1 LGRKKSEKSFAGVSI
16 DILDGLAKLRLA
28 RDLQSNG
35 ALLSF
40 RNLIWQVK
48 AARFARCQEE
58 VTMATLAKAAPQPI
72 PRIAPREDLNPY
84 RIAQIQFDIAAE
96 YLKLDQGLRQ
106 ILRTPKRILEVS
118 IPTKMDNGQVKVFS
132 GYRVQ
137 HNVARGPAKGGI
149 RYHPAVTLDEVKAL
163 AAWMT
168 WKTATV
174 NIPYGGGKGG
184 VICDPKR
191 MTKSELERMTRR
203 YTSEILPIIG
213 PERDIPAPDMY
224 TDAQTMAWIMDTY
237 SMTKGYSTLGVVTG
251 KPLSIGG
258 SEGRN
263 EATARG
269 CLVAVEEACRVKKM
283 SLRGTSVA
291 IQGFG
296 NAGSLAAKLF
306 AEKKARIVAI
316 SDSRGG
322 VFNSRGIDPLK
333 AMRYKERSGTVV
345 GMPGTSRISNDELL
359 TMKCDILIPAALENV
374 ITLNNADQIKAKI
387 VAEAANG
394 PTTPHADEV
403 LARKGIMLLPDILAN
418 AGGVTVS
425 YFEWVQDLQ
434 SFFWS
439 EAEVNAKL
447 ESVMRRAFTE
457 VHESARKHR
466 THMRTGAYCLAV
478 GRVADATLVRGL
490 FP

>member
-1 LGRKKSEKSFAGVSI
+1 
-16 DILDGLAKLRLA
+16 
-28 RDLQSNG
+28 
-35 ALLSF
+35 
-40 RNLIWQVK
+40 
-48 AARFARCQEE
+48 
-58 VTMATLAKAAPQPI
+58 MATVAKAAPAPM

-84 RIAQIQFDIAAE
+84 RISQIQFDIAAE
-96 YLKLDQGLRQ
+96 YLKLDPGLRQ
-106 ILRTPKRILEVS
+106 ILRTPKRVLEVS
-118 IPTKMDNGQVKVFS
+118 VPTKMDNGQIKVFT
-132 GYRVQ
+132 GYRIQ
-137 HNVARGPAKGGI
+137 HNIARGPAKGGI

-174 NIPYGGGKGG
+174 NIPFGGGKGG

-191 MTKSELERMTRR
+191 MSKPELERMTRR
-203 YTSEILPIIG
+203 YASEIFPIIG
-213 PERDIPAPDMY
+213 PEQDIPAPDVY
-224 TDAQTMAWIMDTY
+224 TDSQTMAWIMDTY

-258 SEGRN
+258 SEGRH

-269 CLVAVEEACRVKKM
+269 CLFVTEEACRLKKM
-283 SLRGTSVA
+283 SLRGSSVA

-306 AEKKARIVAI
+306 AEKKARVIAI

-345 GMPGTSRISNDELL
+345 GMPGTSRISNDDLL

-403 LARKGIMLLPDILAN
+403 LARKGIMVLPDILAN

-447 ESVMRRAFTE
+447 ETVMKRAFLT
-457 VHESARKHR
+457 VHETARKHR

>member
-1 LGRKKSEKSFAGVSI
+1 
-16 DILDGLAKLRLA
+16 
-28 RDLQSNG
+28 
-35 ALLSF
+35 
-40 RNLIWQVK
+40 
-48 AARFARCQEE
+48 
-58 VTMATLAKAAPQPI
+58 MATLAKAAPQPM

-84 RIAQIQFDIAAE
+84 RISQIQFDIAAE
-96 YLKLDQGLRQ
+96 YLKLDPGLRQ

-118 IPTKMDNGQVKVFS
+118 VPTKMDNGQIKVFT

-137 HNVARGPAKGGI
+137 HNIARGPAKGGI
-149 RYHPAVTLDEVKAL
+149 RYHPGVTLDEVRAL

-191 MTKSELERMTRR
+191 MSKSELERMTRR
-203 YTSEILPIIG
+203 YASEIFPIIG
-213 PERDIPAPDMY
+213 PEKDIPAPDVY
-224 TDAQTMAWIMDTY
+224 TDSQTMAWIMDTY
-237 SMTKGYSTLGVVTG
+237 SMTKGYSSLGVVTG

-258 SEGRN
+258 SEGRH

-269 CLVAVEEACRVKKM
+269 CLFAVEEACRVKKM
-283 SLRGTSVA
+283 SLRGSSVA

-306 AEKKARIVAI
+306 SEKKARVIAI

-345 GMPGTSRISNDELL
+345 GMPGTSRISNDDLL

-403 LARKGIMLLPDILAN
+403 LARKGVMLLPDILAN

-447 ESVMRRAFTE
+447 ETVMKRAFQE
-457 VHESARKHR
+457 VHDSMRKHR

>member
-1 LGRKKSEKSFAGVSI
+1 
-16 DILDGLAKLRLA
+16 
-28 RDLQSNG
+28 
-35 ALLSF
+35 
-40 RNLIWQVK
+40 
-48 AARFARCQEE
+48 
-58 VTMATLAKAAPQPI
+58 MATVGKAIPQPI
-72 PRIAPREDLNPY
+72 PRIAPREDLNPH

-96 YLKLDQGLRQ
+96 YLKLDPSLRQ
-106 ILRTPKRILEVS
+106 VLRTPKRVLEVS
-118 IPTKMDNGQVKVFS
+118 IPTKMDNGQVKVFT

-149 RYHPAVTLDEVKAL
+149 RYHPNVTVDEVKAL
-163 AAWMT
+163 ATWMT
-168 WKTATV
+168 WKCAAV
-174 NIPYGGGKGG
+174 NIPFGGGKGG

-191 MTKSELERMTRR
+191 MSKSELERMTRR
-203 YTSEILPIIG
+203 YTSEILPVIG
-213 PERDIPAPDMY
+213 PEQDIPAPDVY

-251 KPLSIGG
+251 KPVSIGG
-258 SEGRN
+258 SEGRK

-269 CLVAVEEACRVKKM
+269 CLVVAEEACKVKKM
-283 SLRGTSVA
+283 SLRGASVA

-296 NAGSLAAKLF
+296 NAGSLVAKLF
-306 AEKKARIVAI
+306 TEKKARVVAI

-333 AMRYKERSGTVV
+333 AMRYKERAQTVV
-345 GMPGTSRISNDELL
+345 GMPGTSRISNDDLL
-359 TMKCDILIPAALENV
+359 TMKCDILVPAALENV

-403 LARKGIMLLPDILAN
+403 LARKSIMVLPDILAN
-418 AGGVTVS
+418 AGGVTAS

-434 SFFWS
+434 SFFWPM
-439 EAEVNAKL
+439 EEVNSKL
-447 ESVMRRAFTE
+447 ESVMRRAFAE
-457 VHESARKHR
+457 VHETARKHR
-466 THMRTGAYCLAV
+466 THMRTGAYVLAV

>member
-1 LGRKKSEKSFAGVSI
+1 
-16 DILDGLAKLRLA
+16 
-28 RDLQSNG
+28 
-35 ALLSF
+35 
-40 RNLIWQVK
+40 
-48 AARFARCQEE
+48 
-58 VTMATLAKAAPQPI
+58 MATVAKAAPAPM

-84 RIAQIQFDIAAE
+84 RISQIQFDIAAE
-96 YLKLDQGLRQ
+96 YLKLDAGLRQ
-106 ILRTPKRILEVS
+106 ILRTPKRVFEVS
-118 IPTKMDNGQVKVFS
+118 VPTKMDNGQIKVFT

-137 HNVARGPAKGGI
+137 HNIARGPAKGGI

-191 MTKSELERMTRR
+191 MSKPELERMTRR
-203 YTSEILPIIG
+203 YASEIFPIIG
-213 PERDIPAPDMY
+213 PEQDIPAPDVY
-224 TDAQTMAWIMDTY
+224 TDSQTMAWIMDTY
-237 SMTKGYSTLGVVTG
+237 SMTKGYSSLGVVTG

-258 SEGRN
+258 SEGRH

-269 CLVAVEEACRVKKM
+269 CLFVTEEACRVKKM
-283 SLRGTSVA
+283 SLRGSSVA

-306 AEKKARIVAI
+306 AEKKARVIAI

-345 GMPGTSRISNDELL
+345 GMPGTSRISNDDLL

-403 LARKGIMLLPDILAN
+403 LARKGIMVLPDILAN
-418 AGGVTVS
+418 SGGVTVS

-439 EAEVNAKL
+439 ESEVNAKL
-447 ESVMRRAFTE
+447 ESVMKRAFLE
-457 VHESARKHR
+457 VHETARKHR

>member
-1 LGRKKSEKSFAGVSI
+1 VKV
-16 DILDGLAKLRLA
+16 A
-28 RDLQSNG
+28 RHY
-35 ALLSF
+35 
-40 RNLIWQVK
+40 
-48 AARFARCQEE
+48 ARREE
-58 VTMATLAKAAPQPI
+58 VKMATLAKAAPQPI

-84 RIAQIQFDIAAE
+84 RIAQIQLDIAAE

-106 ILRTPKRILEVS
+106 ILRTPKRVLEVS

-203 YTSEILPIIG
+203 YTSEILPLIG
-213 PERDIPAPDMY
+213 PEKDIPAPDMY

-237 SMTKGYSTLGVVTG
+237 SMTKGYSSLGVVTG

-283 SLRGTSVA
+283 SIRGSSVA

-306 AEKKARIVAI
+306 SEKKARVIAI

-447 ESVMRRAFTE
+447 ESVMRRAFAE

>member
-1 LGRKKSEKSFAGVSI
+1 
-16 DILDGLAKLRLA
+16 
-28 RDLQSNG
+28 
-35 ALLSF
+35 
-40 RNLIWQVK
+40 
-48 AARFARCQEE
+48 
-58 VTMATLAKAAPQPI
+58 MATAPKPTPQPI

-84 RIAQIQFDIAAE
+84 RIAQIQFDLAAE
-96 YLKLDQGLRQ
+96 YLKLDQGVRQ
-106 ILRTPKRILEVS
+106 ILRTPKRMLEVS
-118 IPTKMDNGQVKVFS
+118 IPTKMDNGQIKIFT

-149 RYHPAVTLDEVKAL
+149 RYHPNVTLDEVKAL
-163 AAWMT
+163 AMWMT
-168 WKTATV
+168 WKTAAV
-174 NIPYGGGKGG
+174 NIPFGGGKGG

-191 MTKSELERMTRR
+191 MSKPELERMTRR
-203 YTSEILPIIG
+203 YASEILPVIG
-213 PERDIPAPDMY
+213 PEQDIPAPDVY
-224 TDAQTMAWIMDTY
+224 TDSQTMAWIMDTY

-251 KPLSIGG
+251 KPVSIGG
-258 SEGRN
+258 SEGRK

-269 CLVAVEEACRVKKM
+269 VLVVVEEACKIKKIP
-283 SLRGTSVA
+283 LRGASIA

-296 NAGSLAAKLF
+296 NAGSLIAKLF

-322 VFNSRGIDPLK
+322 VTNPRGIDPLK

-345 GMPGTSRISNDELL
+345 GMPGTTRISNDDLL

-374 ITLNNADQIKAKI
+374 ITLNNVEQIKAKMI
-387 VAEAANG
+387 AEAANG

-403 LARKGIMLLPDILAN
+403 LARRGITLLPDILTN

-447 ESVMRRAFTE
+447 ESVMRRAFQEAYETT
-457 VHESARKHR
+457 RKHR
-466 THMRTGAYCLAV
+466 THMRTGTYVLAV
-478 GRVADATLVRGL
+478 GRVAEATLARGL

>member
-1 LGRKKSEKSFAGVSI
+1 MKV
-16 DILDGLAKLRLA
+16 A
-28 RDLQSNG
+28 R
-35 ALLSF
+35 
-40 RNLIWQVK
+40 RY
-48 AARFARCQEE
+48 ARREE
-58 VTMATLAKAAPQPI
+58 VKMATLAKAAPQPI

-106 ILRTPKRILEVS
+106 ILRTPKRVLEVS

-203 YTSEILPIIG
+203 YTSEILPLIG
-213 PERDIPAPDMY
+213 PEKDIPAPDMY

-237 SMTKGYSTLGVVTG
+237 SMTKGYSSLGVVTG

-283 SLRGTSVA
+283 SIRGSSVA

-306 AEKKARIVAI
+306 SEKKARVIAI

-359 TMKCDILIPAALENV
+359 AMKCDILIPAALENV

>member
-1 LGRKKSEKSFAGVSI
+1 MATV
-16 DILDGLAKLRLA
+16 
-28 RDLQSNG
+28 
-35 ALLSF
+35 
-40 RNLIWQVK
+40 VK
-48 AARFARCQEE
+48 AAP
-58 VTMATLAKAAPQPI
+58 APM
-72 PRIAPREDLNPY
+72 PRIAPREDLNPH

-106 ILRTPKRILEVS
+106 ILRTPKRVLEVS
-118 IPTKMDNGQVKVFS
+118 IPTKMDNGQLKVFI

-149 RYHPAVTLDEVKAL
+149 RYHPAVTIDEVKAL

-191 MTKSELERMTRR
+191 MSKAELERMTRR
-203 YTSEILPIIG
+203 YASEIFPIIG
-213 PERDIPAPDMY
+213 PEQDIPAPDVY
-224 TDAQTMAWIMDTY
+224 TDSQTMAWIMDTY
-237 SMTKGYSTLGVVTG
+237 SMTKGYSSLGVVTG
-251 KPLSIGG
+251 KPISIGG

-269 CLVAVEEACRVKKM
+269 CLVVVEEACKVKKM
-283 SLRGTSVA
+283 SLRGASVA

-296 NAGSLAAKLF
+296 NAGSLVAKIF

-322 VFNSRGIDPLK
+322 VTNPRGIDPLK

-345 GMPGTSRISNDELL
+345 GMPGTSRISNDDLL
-359 TMKCDILIPAALENV
+359 TMKCDILVPAALENV

-394 PTTPHADEV
+394 PTTPHADEA
-403 LARKGIMLLPDILAN
+403 LARKGILLIPDVLAN
-418 AGGVTVS
+418 AGGVTAS

-439 EAEVNAKL
+439 EQEVNTRL
-447 ESVMRRAFTE
+447 ESVMRRAFLD
-457 VHESARKHR
+457 VHETMRKHR
-466 THMRTGAYCLAV
+466 THMRTGAYILAV

>member
-1 LGRKKSEKSFAGVSI
+1 VRTAWLY
-16 DILDGLAKLRLA
+16 A
-28 RDLQSNG
+28 R
-35 ALLSF
+35 
-40 RNLIWQVK
+40 
-48 AARFARCQEE
+48 QEE

-106 ILRTPKRILEVS
+106 ILRTPKRVLEVS

-191 MTKSELERMTRR
+191 MTKPELERMTRR
-203 YTSEILPIIG
+203 YTSEILPLIG
-213 PERDIPAPDMY
+213 PEKDIPAPDMY

-283 SLRGTSVA
+283 SIRGSSVA

-306 AEKKARIVAI
+306 SEKKARVIAI

-359 TMKCDILIPAALENV
+359 AMKCDILIPAALENV

-447 ESVMRRAFTE
+447 ESVMRRAFAE